1 MARRINVTDL
11 DFDGIKN
18 NLKTFLKQQDQLTD
32 YDFEG
37 STMST
42 LLDVLAYN
50 THYNAVYA
58 NVLANEMFLDSADLR
73 NSIVSHAK
81 HVGYTPRSA
90 TAPVAFLNVT
100 VNNATG
106 STLTAARG
114 TTFTTTVDGTSYNYV
129 VRDATTITPTDG
141 VYTFSSLPV
150 YEGTLIDNKYTVD
163 TTNADQRFLIQNDLA
178 DTTSLKV
185 TVQNSSSDSTTST
198 YTLATDLADITSTS
212 KIYYL
217 EGAEDNQY
225 EVKFGDGILGAA
237 LSTGNIVTLSY
248 IVTNAEESNGAS
260 SFSLSGT
267 LGGFSNVTITTA
279 TNSANGAQP
288 ETPDSIRFNAPKQYA
303 SQNRTVT
310 TNDYASKVKQIYTNA
325 QSVQVWGGEDNST
338 PVYGRVYI
346 SIKPVSGATLT
357 EAKKTDIITQLK
369 DFNVASVTPVIQDPE
384 TTSLQLSVDVKYDA
398 KSTTR
403 SSDSIKA
410 LVSSAITTFNTDNLG
425 QFDGLFR
432 HSKFIE
438 TINKVDTSIL
448 SNITTVKMHKSFTAT
463 TSGATTYTISYNN
476 AFYNP
481 HSGHNASGGGVL
493 TSSGFKINGDT
504 TNEYFLDE
512 DGAGNVRL
520 YYLVGQ
526 TRTYTNNT
534 QGTIDYLTGLVTLNS
549 LNITGVSNV
558 DGASATQVR
567 LIVQPDSND
576 IIAVRNQVLEIDLTN
591 TSITAVVDT
600 VATGGSSAGVGVT
613 TTSSYTRTANTA
625 GSTSTSSTSTSSSSS
640 SSSSSGY

>member
-267 LGGFSNVTITTA
+267 LCGFSNVTITTA

-534 QGTIDYLTGLVTLNS
+534 QGTIDYTNGSITLNS
-549 LNITGVSNV
+549 LFITSVSNV
-558 DGASATQVR
+558 DGATSTAVR
-567 LIVQPDSND
+567 LTVIPNSVDVIP
-576 IIAVRNQVLEIDLTN
+576 VRNQVIEIDETN
-591 TSITAVVDT
+591 TTVTVSADT
-600 VATGGSSAGVGVT
+600 YD
-613 TTSSYTRTANTA
+613 TTSGIGYTA
-625 GSTSTSSTSTSSSSS
+625 STSYAS
-640 SSSSSGY
+640 

>member
-1 MARRINVTDL
+1 MAKRLEVTDL
-11 DFDGIKN
+11 DFDNIKN
-18 NLKTFLKQQDQLTD
+18 NLKVFLKQQDQLTD

-90 TAPVAFLNVT
+90 TAPVAYLNVT
-100 VNNATG
+100 VNGATG

-114 TTFTTTVDGTSYNYV
+114 TTFTTTVDDVSYNYIV
-129 VRDATTITPTDG
+129 KDATTITPTDG

-150 YEGTLIDNKYTVD
+150 YEGTLVTNKYTVD
-163 TTNADQRFLIQNDLA
+163 TSNADQRFLIKNDLA
-178 DTTSLKV
+178 DTTTLKV
-185 TVQNSSSDSTTST
+185 TVQNSSSDSTSNT
-198 YTLATDLADITSTS
+198 YTLSTDLADVTSTS
-212 KIYYL
+212 KVYYL

-225 EVKFGDGILGAA
+225 EVKFGDGVLGAA

-260 SFSLSGT
+260 SFSLSGN

-288 ETPDSIRFNAPKQYA
+288 ETPESIRFNAPRQYA

-310 TNDYASKVKQIYTNA
+310 AKDYESKVKSIFTNA
-325 QSVQVWGGEDNST
+325 QSVQVWGGEDNDT

-346 SIKPVSGATLT
+346 SIKPVTGATLT

-384 TTSLQLSVDVKYDA
+384 TTSLQLNVNVKYDA
-398 KSTTR
+398 KATTKTT
-403 SSDSIKA
+403 DSIKS
-410 LVSSAITTFNTDNLG
+410 LVSSAITTFNTNNLG

-438 TINKVDTSIL
+438 TINKVDTAIL

-463 TSGATTYTISYNN
+463 TSGATTYTIKYNN

-481 HSGHNASGGGVL
+481 HSGHNASAGGVL
-493 TSSGFKINGDT
+493 VSSGFKINGDT

-534 QGTIDYLTGLVTLNS
+534 LGTIDYTNGTITLNS
-549 LNITGVSNV
+549 LFITEVSNV
-558 DGASATQVR
+558 DGATSTAVR
-567 LIVQPDSND
+567 LTVIPNSVD
-576 IIAVRNQVLEIDLTN
+576 IIPVRNQVLEIDETN
-591 TSITAVVDT
+591 TTVTVSADDYDTTSGIGYTA
-600 VATGGSSAGVGVT
+600 
-613 TTSSYTRTANTA
+613 TSSYA
-625 GSTSTSSTSTSSSSS
+625 S
-640 SSSSSGY
+640 

>member
-1 MARRINVTDL
+1 MSKRLNVTEL
-11 DFDGIKN
+11 DFDTIKA
-18 NLKTFLKQQDQLTD
+18 NLKTFLKQQDQFTD

-37 STMST
+37 SSIST

-50 THYNAVYA
+50 THYNAVYG

-90 TAPVAFLNVT
+90 TSPVAFLNVV

-114 TTFTTTVDGTSYNYV
+114 TTFATTVDGTTYNYIV
-129 VRDATTITPTDG
+129 KDATSITPVDG
-141 VYTFSSLPV
+141 VYTFSNLPV
-150 YEGTLIDNKYTVD
+150 YEGTLVTNKYTVD
-163 TTNADQRFLIQNDLA
+163 TANADQRFLIKNNLA
-178 DTTSLKV
+178 DTTTLKV
-185 TVQNSSSDSTTST
+185 TVQNSSSDSTTNT
-198 YTLATDLADITSTS
+198 YTLASDLADVTSSS
-212 KIYYL
+212 KVYYL
-217 EGAEDNQY
+217 EGAEDQQY
-225 EVKFGDGILGAA
+225 EVVFGDGVLGAA

-267 LGGFSNVTITTA
+267 IGGFSDVTITTA

-288 ETPDSIRFNAPKQYA
+288 ETPDSIRFNAPRQYA

-310 TNDYASKVKQIYTNA
+310 AKDYESRVKSIYTNA
-325 QSVQVWGGEDNST
+325 KSVSVWGGEDNDT

-346 SIKPVSGATLT
+346 SINPVAGATLT
-357 EAKKTDIITQLK
+357 EATKTDIITQLK

-384 TTSLQLSVDVKYDA
+384 TTSIQLNVNVKYDA
-398 KSTTR
+398 KTTTKTT
-403 SSDSIKA
+403 DSIKS
-410 LVSSAITTFNTDNLG
+410 LITSAITRFNTNNLT
-425 QFDGLFR
+425 QFEGVFR

-448 SNITTVKMHKSFTAT
+448 SNITTVKLHNSFTAT
-463 TSGATTYTISYNN
+463 TTGSTTYTIKFNN

-481 HSGHNASGGGVL
+481 HSAHNASAGGILV
-493 TSSGFKINGDT
+493 SSGFKINGDT
-504 TNEYFLDE
+504 TNEYFLDD

-534 QGTIDYLTGLVTLNS
+534 QGTIDYTNGTITLNS
-549 LNITGVSNV
+549 LFITEVSNV
-558 DGASATQVR
+558 DGATSTKVR
-567 LIVQPDSND
+567 LTIVPNSVD
-576 IIAVRNQVLEIDLTN
+576 IVPVRNQILEIDETN
-591 TSITAVVDT
+591 TTVTVSADT
-600 VATGGSSAGVGVT
+600 YDTTSGIGYT
-613 TTSSYTRTANTA
+613 TTSSYA
-625 GSTSTSSTSTSSSSS
+625 S
-640 SSSSSGY
+640 

>member
-1 MARRINVTDL
+1 MVKRLEVTDL

-18 NLKTFLKQQDQLTD
+18 NLKVFLKQQDQLTD

-90 TAPVAFLNVT
+90 TSPVAFLNVT

-114 TTFTTTVDGTSYNYV
+114 TTFTTSVDGTTYNYIV
-129 VRDATTITPTDG
+129 KDATTITPTDG

-150 YEGTLIDNKYTVD
+150 YEGTLVTNKYTVD
-163 TTNADQRFLIQNDLA
+163 TSNADQRFLIKNNLA
-178 DTTSLKV
+178 DTTTLKV
-185 TVQNSSSDSTTST
+185 TVQNSSTDSTSNT
-198 YTLATDLADITSTS
+198 YTLSTDLADVTSTS

-217 EGAEDNQY
+217 EGAEDQQY

-260 SFSLSGT
+260 SFSLSGN

-279 TNSANGAQP
+279 TNSGNGAQP
-288 ETPDSIRFNAPKQYA
+288 ETPESIRFNAPRQYA

-310 TNDYASKVKQIYTNA
+310 TKDYESKVKSIFTNA

-384 TTSLQLSVDVKYDA
+384 TTSIQLNVDVKYDA
-398 KSTTR
+398 KATTKTT
-403 SSDSIKA
+403 DSIKS

-438 TINKVDTSIL
+438 TINKVDTAIL

-534 QGTIDYLTGLVTLNS
+534 LGTIDYTNGTITLNS
-549 LNITGVSNV
+549 LFITEVSNV
-558 DGASATQVR
+558 DGATSTAVR
-567 LIVQPDSND
+567 LTVIPNSVD
-576 IIAVRNQVLEIDLTN
+576 IIPVRNQVLEIDETN
-591 TSITAVVDT
+591 TTVTISADDYDT
-600 VATGGSSAGVGVT
+600 TSGIGYAA
-613 TTSSYTRTANTA
+613 TSSYA
-625 GSTSTSSTSTSSSSS
+625 S
-640 SSSSSGY
+640 